1 MFKVKKEKKNE
12 NKQKNMSIA
21 LELVNLFSVDS
32 SKDTLIMTKG
42 VFLSNTY
49 DEFFLR
55 KELADVNR

>member
-1 MFKVKKEKKNE
+1 MFKVEKGKKNE

-21 LELVNLFSVDS
+21 LELVNLFSVD